1 MTEGPREQDRSN
13 GGMNHHPVWLAWS
26 LYGLVTC
33 LVIIAAG
40 ADLLSQDGPTNV
52 LQLAGEVLI
61 SLATPVVFVT
71 VAALILS
78 RQPRNTIGWL
88 LMVPV
93 GAFVVGGPLES
104 YIEQVAPSSPAPTVP
119 LLLAVWFS
127 NWGWLLLIFPLL
139 YILLLFPNGQP

>member
-1 MTEGPREQDRSN
+1 MSHRT
-13 GGMNHHPVWLAWS
+13 VWLAWS

-40 ADLLSQDGPTNV
+40 VDLQSQDGPTNV

-61 SLATPVVFVT
+61 SLATPVTFAT
-71 VAALILS
+71 VAVLILS

-104 YIEQVAPSSPAPTVP
+104 YVERVVC
-119 LLLAVWFS
+119 
-127 NWGWLLLIFPLL
+127 
-139 YILLLFPNGQP
+139 